1 MISKKLRYSISVF
14 LVGLLLTVMPIT
26 AFAATRYVY
35 YQGSLSDQVLVKILK
50 KIFPCD
56 DLKIIRPQPD
66 PQPEPEP
73 QPQEPQPDPQEPQP
87 EPQEPQPE
95 PQEPQPEPQPE
106 PQEPQKP
113 EPQPQPQPQPE
124 EPGSDVVALTQDE
137 QKMINLVNQER
148 QKYGMKPLK
157 VDYQLV
163 KLARMKSQD
172 MVDKN
177 YFSHQ
182 SPTYGSPFD
191 MMKNAGVSY
200 RWAGENIAG
209 AGTVERAH
217 NALMNS
223 EGHRANILN
232 PNFTHIGVGIVMGG
246 PYGMMF
252 TQMFIG
258 K

>member
-35 YQGSLSDQVLVKILK
+35 YQGSLSDQVLISILK
-50 KIFPCD
+50 RVFPCD
-56 DLKIIRPQPD
+56 DFKIIRPQPNPQPEPEPQPEPQDPQPEPQD

-73 QPQEPQPDPQEPQP
+73 QEPQT
-87 EPQEPQPE
+87 
-95 PQEPQPEPQPE
+95 PEPQPQ
-106 PQEPQKP
+106 PN
-113 EPQPQPQPQPE
+113 PQPQPQPQPE
-124 EPGSDVVALTQDE
+124 KPGSDEVALTQDE

-148 QKYGMKPLK
+148 QKYGLKPLE

-191 MMKNAGVSY
+191 MMKNAGVKY

-209 AGTVERAH
+209 AGSVERAH
-217 NALMNS
+217 TALMNS

-232 PNFTHIGVGIVMGG
+232 ANFTHIGIGIVKGG

-252 TQMFIG
+252 TQMFVG
-258 K
+258 R

>member
-1 MISKKLRYSISVF
+1 
-14 LVGLLLTVMPIT
+14 MPIT

-35 YQGSLSDQVLVKILK
+35 YQGSLSDQVLVQILK

-73 QPQEPQPDPQEPQP
+73 VPQEPQPDPQEPQP